1 MTPNRHRFNPFEWLI
16 VAAVIGVIM
25 AVGMAYY
32 NSLAERAVGLNMELS
47 ARNFASAAQV
57 VRAYSHLLPEGERRV
72 IMDGGDPRRWLE
84 AEPLTADKIVTDDIV
99 VWVNASGW
107 PVDAGSGS
115 GEAVDGVVLTAAAC
129 ERVWRALLKVEN
141 SAKVGDIYWEALTI
155 TQSGANRCRY
165 SLQRSGAKEYAFE
178 YSSATGR
185 TVYRGE

>member
-32 NSLAERAVGLNMELS
+32 NSLAERAVGLNMEMS

-72 IMDGGDPRRWLE
+72 LMDGGDPRRWLE
-84 AEPLTADKIVTDDIV
+84 TGSSTVDNNAADDIV

-107 PVDAGSGS
+107 PVDAASGS
-115 GEAVDGVVLTAAAC
+115 GEALDGGVLTAGAC
-129 ERVWRALLKVEN
+129 KRLWHALLKVEN

-155 TQSGANRCRY
+155 TQPGANRCRY
-165 SLQRSGAKEYAFE
+165 SLRRSGGREYAFE
-178 YSSATGR
+178 YNSATGR
-185 TVYRGE
+185 TVYSGE